1 MAQDQIFTLTSN
13 DIELIIPI
21 PIALD
26 IDNKMFLCQTFE
38 VNTKLNKKY
47 LRAQLIIINNHV
59 LTSRVADTIHFME
72 ELNLFDF
79 GNSQN
84 KYLSITEYKTTK
96 NLKLIYDGKNDVFIS
111 KSKARAICKM
121 YNMSY
126 MGYSI
131 AAMLENEYKFTPQTL
146 TKLLHHYK
154 LFLK

>member
-26 IDNKMFLCQTFE
+26 IDNKMFLCQAFE

-47 LRAQLIIINNHV
+47 LRAQLIVINNHV
-59 LTSRVADTIHFME
+59 LTSRVADTIHLME
-72 ELNLFDF
+72 ELSLFDF

-84 KYLSITEYKTTK
+84 KYLSITEYQTTK
-96 NLKLIYDGKNDVFIS
+96 NLKLIYDGQKDVFFS

-131 AAMLENEYKFTPQTL
+131 AAMLENEFKFTPQTL